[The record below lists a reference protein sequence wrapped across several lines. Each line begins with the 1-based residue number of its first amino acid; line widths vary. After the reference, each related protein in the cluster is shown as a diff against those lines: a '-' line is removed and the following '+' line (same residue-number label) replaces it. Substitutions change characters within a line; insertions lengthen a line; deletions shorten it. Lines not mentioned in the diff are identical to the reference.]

1 MKFICKY
8 NCECCAEAEGE
19 SDVIAVEATS
29 NEQVKRFIY
38 DFIFESH
45 SDKSGIRCEIVVFD
59 RKNEEHLSVLKEQG
73 GIFWEV

>member
-8 NCECCAEAEGE
+8 NCECCAEGE
-19 SDVIAVEATS
+19 SATIAVEATS

-38 DFIFESH
+38 DFIYEPY
-45 SDKSGIRCEIVVFD
+45 SDKSGVRCEIVAFD
-59 RKNEEHLSVLKEQG
+59 HKNEEHLNALKEQG

>member
-8 NCECCAEAEGE
+8 NCECCDEGE
-19 SDVIAVEATS
+19 NEIIAVEATS

-38 DFIFESH
+38 DFIFEPH
-45 SDKSGIRCEIVVFD
+45 SDKSDIQCEIVTFD
-59 RKNEEHLSVLKEQG
+59 HKNEEHLNVLKGQG

>member
-8 NCECCAEAEGE
+8 NCECCAEGE

-38 DFIFESH
+38 DFISVPYSDES
-45 SDKSGIRCEIVVFD
+45 GVRCEIVAFD
-59 RKNEEHLSVLKEQG
+59 HKNEEHLNVLKEQG